1 MKNQDNDKLARR
13 SRLTKVGLYDP
24 YLDVLGGGE
33 KYLLQML
40 STCEEMGYQPTIF
53 WNKNLQKEISQRL
66 NINFRSLT
74 FEKNIFIDPSIHS
87 FQRFLKLKEFDVFLY
102 ISDGSYFFSG
112 ARRNIVH
119 AMVPLKNLY
128 LSSSLNRIKHLN
140 WSFVANSYFTQSHL
154 KNWGVNSTV
163 LYPYLD
169 KNFLEAPIKKK
180 EQIILSVGRF
190 FGHLHSKNH
199 ERMIDVFLKNKKLS
213 NGYTLVL
220 AGGLKDEDREYF
232 ESLKEKI
239 GDVKNIILKP
249 NVSYDELLGLYLKAR
264 YYWHFA
270 GFGINDVSH
279 PELVEH
285 FGITPIEAMA
295 MRVIPFCF
303 NAGGPKELIADG
315 VNGFLFND
323 EAELIGKM
331 SSVMNDEKKQNEI
344 AENAHNYA
352 LKNFSL
358 EVYKQ
363 NLKKLI

>member
-190 FGHLHSKNH
+190 FGHLH
-199 ERMIDVFLKNKKLS
+199 
-213 NGYTLVL
+213 
-220 AGGLKDEDREYF
+220 EYF

>member
-1 MKNQDNDKLARR
+1 MKKI
-13 SRLTKVGLYDP
+13 GLYDP

-40 STCEEMGYQPTIF
+40 ATCEEMGYQPTIF
-53 WNKNLQKEISQRL
+53 WNKNVEKDIAQRL
-66 NINFRSLT
+66 NINFKSLK
-74 FEKNIFIDPSIHS
+74 FEKNIFIDPTIHA
-87 FQRFLKLKEFDVFLY
+87 FQRFLQLKEYDVFLY

-112 ARRNIVH
+112 ARRNLVH
-119 AMVPLKNLY
+119 AMVPLKQLY
-128 LSSSLNRIKHLN
+128 LSSSLNRVKHLN

-169 KNFLEAPIKKK
+169 KNFLEAPTKKK
-180 EQIILSVGRF
+180 EQLILSVGRF

-199 ERMIDVFLKNKKLS
+199 EQMIDVFLKIKKLS

-220 AGGLKDEDREYF
+220 AGGLKDEDHKYF
-232 ESLKEKI
+232 NTLKEKI
-239 GDVKNIILKP
+239 GQAKNIVLKP
-249 NVSYDELLGLYLKAR
+249 NVSYDELLGLYLKAK

-270 GFGINDVSH
+270 GFGINDITH

-295 MRVIPFCF
+295 MRAIPFCF

-315 VNGFLFND
+315 VNGFLFNS
-323 EAELIGKM
+323 ETELIEKM
-331 SSVMNDEKKQNEI
+331 GVIMGDDKKQTEI
-344 AENAHNYA
+344 AQNAHNFA
-352 LKNFSL
+352 QKNFSYDI
-358 EVYKQ
+358 YKQ
-363 NLKKLI
+363 NLKKLL